1 MVEIVLG
8 IIISVIIVVLSTYLV
23 RMFDIVLDIYS
34 DEKRNKCFQIK
45 FSQFKKFYSISPEK
59 YKLFNLFV
67 VKEGNPAHYIKF
79 NIIDTLR
86 YIHFTK
92 QLAKNKN
99 NEHMNTQMRAYLNSV
114 QDDIIELNKKA
125 QEEIE
130 KANKELGL

>member
-79 NIIDTLR
+79 NIIDTFR

-92 QLAKNKN
+92 QLEKNKDNEYMN
-99 NEHMNTQMRAYLNSV
+99 NQMKAYLDSV
-114 QDDIIELNKKA
+114 QEDINELNKKA
-125 QEEIE
+125 QEEID

>member
-1 MVEIVLG
+1 MIEIVLG

-34 DEKRNKCFQIK
+34 DEKRDECFQIK

-79 NIIDTLR
+79 NIIDTFR

>member
-99 NEHMNTQMRAYLNSV
+99 NEYMNTQMRAYLNSV
-114 QDDIIELNKKA
+114 QDDIYELNKKA

-130 KANKELGL
+130 KASKELDL

>member
-8 IIISVIIVVLSTYLV
+8 IIISVIIVVLSAYLV
-23 RMFDIVLDIYS
+23 RLFDIVLDIYS

-99 NEHMNTQMRAYLNSV
+99 NEHMNTQMRGYLNSV
-114 QDDIIELNKKA
+114 QNDIIELNKKA

-130 KANKELGL
+130 KASKELDL

>member
-23 RMFDIVLDIYS
+23 RLFDIVLDIYS
-34 DEKRNKCFQIK
+34 DEKRNECFQIK

-130 KANKELGL
+130 KANKELDL

>member
-23 RMFDIVLDIYS
+23 RLFDIVLDIYS
-34 DEKRNKCFQIK
+34 DEKRNQCFQIK

-79 NIIDTLR
+79 NIIDTFR

-92 QLAKNKN
+92 QLEKNKDS
-99 NEHMNTQMRAYLNSV
+99 EHMDTQMRAYLNSV

-130 KANKELGL
+130 KANKELDL

>member
-1 MVEIVLG
+1 MIEILAWVF
-8 IIISVIIVVLSTYLV
+8 IVIILFIFAIILD
-23 RMFDIVLDIYS
+23 MLLDIYS
-34 DEKRNKCFQIK
+34 DRNRDDCLELK

-114 QDDIIELNKKA
+114 QNDIIELNKKA

-130 KANKELGL
+130 KASKELDL

>member
-34 DEKRNKCFQIK
+34 DEKRNQCFQIK

-67 VKEGNPAHYIKF
+67 VKEGNPAHDIKF
-79 NIIDTLR
+79 NIIDTFR

-114 QDDIIELNKKA
+114 QNDIIELNKKA

-130 KANKELGL
+130 KASKELDL

>member
-23 RMFDIVLDIYS
+23 RLFDIVLDIYS
-34 DEKRNKCFQIK
+34 DEKRDECFQIK

-114 QDDIIELNKKA
+114 QNDIIELNKKA

-130 KANKELGL
+130 KASKELDL

>member
-8 IIISVIIVVLSTYLV
+8 IIISVIIVVLSAYLV
-23 RMFDIVLDIYS
+23 RLFDIVLDIYL

-59 YKLFNLFV
+59 YELFYLYV
-67 VKEGNPAHYIKF
+67 VKKGNPAHYIKF

-114 QDDIIELNKKA
+114 QNDIIELNKKA

-130 KANKELGL
+130 KASKELDL

>member
-23 RMFDIVLDIYS
+23 RLFDIVLDIYS
-34 DEKRNKCFQIK
+34 DEKRNECFQIK

-114 QDDIIELNKKA
+114 QNDIIELNKKA

-130 KANKELGL
+130 KASKELDL

>member
-23 RMFDIVLDIYS
+23 RLFDIVLDIYS
-34 DEKRNKCFQIK
+34 DEKRDECFQIK

-114 QDDIIELNKKA
+114 QDDIYELNKKA

-130 KANKELGL
+130 KASKELSL

>member
-1 MVEIVLG
+1 MIEIVLG

-79 NIIDTLR
+79 NIIDTFR

>member
-23 RMFDIVLDIYS
+23 RLFDIVLDIYS
-34 DEKRNKCFQIK
+34 DEKRDECFQIK

-114 QDDIIELNKKA
+114 QDDIYELNKKA

-130 KANKELGL
+130 KASKELDL

>member
-23 RMFDIVLDIYS
+23 RLFDIVLDIYS
-34 DEKRNKCFQIK
+34 DEKRNECFQIK

-79 NIIDTLR
+79 NI
-86 YIHFTK
+86 
-92 QLAKNKN
+92 
-99 NEHMNTQMRAYLNSV
+99 YL
-114 QDDIIELNKKA
+114 DFKIIIFYFFRFSISK
-125 QEEIE
+125 
-130 KANKELGL
+130 

>member
-23 RMFDIVLDIYS
+23 RLFDIVLDIYS
-34 DEKRNKCFQIK
+34 DEKRNECFQIK

-99 NEHMNTQMRAYLNSV
+99 NEHMNTQMKAYLDSV
-114 QDDIIELNKKA
+114 QNDIIELNKKA

>member
-23 RMFDIVLDIYS
+23 RLFDIVLDIYS

-114 QDDIIELNKKA
+114 QNDIIELNKKA

-130 KANKELGL
+130 KASKELDL

>member
-8 IIISVIIVVLSTYLV
+8 IIISVIIVVLSAYLV
-23 RMFDIVLDIYS
+23 RLFDIVLDIYS

-59 YKLFNLFV
+59 YGLFYLYV
-67 VKEGNPAHYIKF
+67 VKKGSPTYYIKF
-79 NIIDTLR
+79 NIIDTFR

-92 QLAKNKN
+92 QLEKNKDS
-99 NEHMNTQMRAYLNSV
+99 EHMDTQMRAYLNSV

-130 KANKELGL
+130 KASKELSL

>member
-23 RMFDIVLDIYS
+23 RLFDIVLDIYS
-34 DEKRNKCFQIK
+34 DEKRDECFQIK

-114 QDDIIELNKKA
+114 QDDIYELNKKA
-125 QEEIE
+125 QEEME
-130 KANKELGL
+130 KASKELDL

>member
-23 RMFDIVLDIYS
+23 RLFDIVLDIYS
-34 DEKRNKCFQIK
+34 DEKRNECFQIK

-125 QEEIE
+125 QEETE

>member
-8 IIISVIIVVLSTYLV
+8 IIISVIIVVLSAYLV
-23 RMFDIVLDIYS
+23 RLFDIVLDIYS
-34 DEKRNKCFQIK
+34 DEKRNECFQIK

-86 YIHFTK
+86 YINFTK

-99 NEHMNTQMRAYLNSV
+99 NEYMNTQMRAYLNSV

-130 KANKELGL
+130 KANKELDL